1 MFPLL
6 QVEASSTLPGPV
18 KGDTAP
24 AQNAP
29 PEKARAALPRWRAAE
44 RGSALLGGHKW
55 AWRERD
61 LEVQFSVA
69 LHPPYQRHFSLG
81 HGVVLKMLHTI

>member
-18 KGDTAP
+18 KGDPTP
-24 AQNAP
+24 AKNAP
-29 PEKARAALPRWRAAE
+29 PEKAHTALPPWRAAE
-44 RGSALLGGHKW
+44 GGNTFLGDHKW

-69 LHPPYQRHFSLG
+69 LYPPHQRHFSLG